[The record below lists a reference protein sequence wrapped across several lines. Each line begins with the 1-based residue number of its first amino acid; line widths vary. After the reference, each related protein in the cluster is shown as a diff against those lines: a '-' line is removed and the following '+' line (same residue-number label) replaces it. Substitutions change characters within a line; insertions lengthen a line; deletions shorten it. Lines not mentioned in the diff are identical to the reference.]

1 MQPYYEPFVFII
13 VYILAKLFGEFQ
25 SLVCPITGG
34 PFEVPVVM
42 RMLGRNCL
50 LCCVG
55 AYINTHK
62 VWLTVSDSAQANKFI
77 LVISWILRFP
87 LNLSVGGVFI
97 FFRGSTVWLT

>member
-34 PFEVPVVM
+34 PYGFTVVM
-42 RMLGRNCL
+42 RMLVGDCL
-50 LCCVG
+50 LCCMGV
-55 AYINTHK
+55 YINIQK

-87 LNLSVGGVFI
+87 LNLSIGGVFI

>member
-34 PFEVPVVM
+34 PYGFTVVM
-42 RMLGRNCL
+42 RMLVGDCL
-50 LCCVG
+50 LCCMGV
-55 AYINTHK
+55 YINIQK
-62 VWLTVSDSAQANKFI
+62 VWLTVSDSAQANNFL

>member
-1 MQPYYEPFVFII
+1 MTPSCWE
-13 VYILAKLFGEFQ
+13 VYLQAANSRSPNK
-25 SLVCPITGG
+25 
-34 PFEVPVVM
+34 
-42 RMLGRNCL
+42 NCL

-62 VWLTVSDSAQANKFI
+62 VWLMVSDSAQANKFI

-87 LNLSVGGVFI
+87 LNLSIGGVFI